1 MRGAGALDPS
11 RNLQEFR
18 RPTRP
23 CLGGRNSGI
32 LRGMLRTG
40 LLLLASLSSP
50 FLGACATVVPERR
63 PPNVV
68 LIVADDLGWAELG
81 CYGQTKI
88 RTPRIDALAREGARF
103 TQFYAGAPVCAPSRC
118 TLLTGKHNGHGFV
131 RDNHEM
137 QPEGQ
142 LALPASEVTIAE
154 ALRANG
160 YATGC
165 FGKWGLSTPDSE
177 GHPNAQGFDQ
187 FFGYICQRQ
196 AHDYYPDHL
205 WRNGERVELD
215 GKQYSHDLVAE
226 AALDFVRRNK
236 EQPFFLYVPF
246 TIPHLALQVPEDSLA
261 DYAGRWEDPPYD
273 GKKGYRAHA
282 TPRAAYA
289 AMVTR
294 MDRDVGRLV
303 DLLEQLDL
311 DENTVVLF
319 TSDNGPTYDRIG
331 GSDSKFFESAGGLR
345 GLKGSVYEGGLRVP
359 LVVRW
364 PGAVKPGTKCEN
376 PAAFWDL
383 FPTLCEATGAA
394 APAGLDGES
403 LVRALVPAQSL
414 QVEPVYERTKPLYWE
429 LAGYGGQQAARKGDW
444 KAVRR
449 EMKQGNER
457 IELYDLRNDPGEA
470 RDVALAHP
478 GLVDEFRLLFE
489 TERTESKLFPLRKR

>member
-1 MRGAGALDPS
+1 
-11 RNLQEFR
+11 
-18 RPTRP
+18 
-23 CLGGRNSGI
+23 
-32 LRGMLRTG
+32 MLRVTFAAAG
-40 LLLLASLSSP
+40 LALVFPLGSCAS
-50 FLGACATVVPERR
+50 VPREHR

-68 LIVADDLGWAELG
+68 LIVADDLGWGELG
-81 CYGQTKI
+81 CYGQTKL
-88 RTPRIDALAREGARF
+88 RTPRIDALASQGARF

-131 RDNHEM
+131 RDNHEV

-142 LALPASEVTIAE
+142 LSLPASEVTLAE

-205 WRNGERVELD
+205 WRNAERIELD

-261 DYAGRWEDPPYD
+261 EYVGQWEDPPYD

-294 MDRDVGRLV
+294 MDSDVGRIV

-311 DENTVVLF
+311 DENTAVLF

-331 GSDSKFFESAGGLR
+331 GSDSKFFGSAGELR

-383 FPTLCEATGAA
+383 FPTLCEVTRAA

-403 LVRALVPAQSL
+403 LVPALVPGKSL
-414 QVEPVYERTKPLYWE
+414 QVEPVHERTKPLYWE
-429 LAGYGGQQAARKGDW
+429 LAGYGGQQAARRGDW

-449 EMKQGNER
+449 EMQQGNER
-457 IELYDLRNDPGEA
+457 IELYDLRNDPAES

-489 TERTESKLFPLRKR
+489 TERSESPLFPLRKR

>member
-1 MRGAGALDPS
+1 
-11 RNLQEFR
+11 
-18 RPTRP
+18 
-23 CLGGRNSGI
+23 
-32 LRGMLRTG
+32 MLRTG